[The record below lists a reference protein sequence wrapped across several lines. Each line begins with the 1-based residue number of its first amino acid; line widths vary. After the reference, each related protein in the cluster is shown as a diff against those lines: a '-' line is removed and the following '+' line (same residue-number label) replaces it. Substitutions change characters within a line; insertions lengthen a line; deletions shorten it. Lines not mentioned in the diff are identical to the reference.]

1 MKQLLAMVALFAAA
15 VALAELPTQADIR
28 SDLRRVAEWQVVH
41 QPQSGLGPTAWTNGA
56 LYQGMLDWGELAE
69 REEKDLSFI
78 RWVDGIG
85 AGCRWQPATRRGN
98 NSHADDL
105 TVCQAWLRLYERFG
119 MPGRL
124 NPTKKRIDSILAKP
138 SKVSLDLHK
147 WAALERWSWCDA
159 LYMAPQVF
167 AQLAV
172 LTGDKRYMEF
182 MDAEF
187 RATVDYLYDKDARL
201 FYRDSRYF
209 PDAPENGFA
218 HREANGEKVFWG
230 RGNGWCLAGL
240 ANLLRI
246 LPADAPNRP
255 YYEALFKELAARLIE
270 LQCPDGYWH
279 ASLLD
284 PESYPSPET
293 SGTGFIVYGLAWGV
307 NAGLLDRAATLPAI
321 EKGWAALVAAIQPH
335 GKLGWVQP
343 IGQDPKHVSKDM
355 TEVYG
360 VGAFLQAGTQIH
372 ALAPAAQ

>member
-1 MKQLLAMVALFAAA
+1 MPLAA
-15 VALAELPTQADIR
+15 R
-28 SDLRRVAEWQVVH
+28 
-41 QPQSGLGPTAWTNGA
+41 
-56 LYQGMLDWGELAE
+56 
-69 REEKDLSFI
+69 
-78 RWVDGIG
+78 
-85 AGCRWQPATRRGN
+85 TRRGN

-119 MPGRL
+119 MPERL

-167 AQLAV
+167 AQLAAI
-172 LTGDKRYMEF
+172 TGDKRYMDF

-187 RATVDYLYDKDARL
+187 RATVDYLYDKEARL

-255 YYEALFKELAARLIE
+255 YYEALFKELATRLVE
-270 LQCPDGYWH
+270 LQCPDGSWH

-284 PESYPSPET
+284 PENYPSPET

-307 NAGLLDRAATLPAI
+307 NVGLLDRDATLPAI

-360 VGAFLQAGTQIH
+360 VGAFLQAGTQQTRPANRTQFANHPLRRAASTAQRRLGLRAQGRRHGRGGPH
-372 ALAPAAQ
+372 APLVSLRPLLFPGHQWREPKQGKSLPTFC

>member
-1 MKQLLAMVALFAAA
+1 MTRTHASSIATAATS
-15 VALAELPTQADIR
+15 PT
-28 SDLRRVAEWQVVH
+28 
-41 QPQSGLGPTAWTNGA
+41 P
-56 LYQGMLDWGELAE
+56 
-69 REEKDLSFI
+69 
-78 RWVDGIG
+78 
-85 AGCRWQPATRRGN
+85 
-98 NSHADDL
+98 
-105 TVCQAWLRLYERFG
+105 
-119 MPGRL
+119 
-124 NPTKKRIDSILAKP
+124 
-138 SKVSLDLHK
+138 
-147 WAALERWSWCDA
+147 
-159 LYMAPQVF
+159 
-167 AQLAV
+167 
-172 LTGDKRYMEF
+172 
-182 MDAEF
+182 
-187 RATVDYLYDKDARL
+187 
-201 FYRDSRYF
+201 
-209 PDAPENGFA
+209 A

-307 NAGLLDRAATLPAI
+307 NVGLLDRAATLPAI

-335 GKLGWVQP
+335 GKLGW
-343 IGQDPKHVSKDM
+343 M

-360 VGAFLQAGTQIH
+360 VGAFLQAGTQVH